1 MNKSFKHNRCRGFDS
16 RGFSLIELLVV
27 IAILGALAAAVGV
40 YINTSDAKL
49 RSFAFNMGSRFKQ
62 AKFEAIKNGLNAYL
76 DFNVYASS
84 GYTSGKGFTIWVD
97 KDKDGTFDPGPPPT
111 DEKIGEVVFPD
122 GIEIYDPAGDT
133 ITGGPPD
140 VDGGPDG
147 VGDDIGNGIND
158 ADGDI
163 MIKFSP
169 GGASESAR
177 VYVYAAK
184 INAGG
189 KVDMAGPWAIDVNS
203 VGRIRLA
210 EWKNGK
216 WQLD

>member
-1 MNKSFKHNRCRGFDS
+1 MNKSFKRNRCRGVDS

-27 IAILGALAAAVGV
+27 IAILGILAAAVGV

-97 KDKDGTFDPGPPPT
+97 KDKSNSY
-111 DEKIGEVVFPD
+111 DEPDERIGNEVVFPE
-122 GIEIYDPAGDT
+122 GIEIYDPEGDT

-140 VDGGPDG
+140 GGGGPE
-147 VGDDIGNGIND
+147 GDDIGNGIND
-158 ADGDI
+158 ADNDL

-189 KVDMAGPWAIDVNS
+189 KKDMAGPWAIDVNS

-210 EWKNGK
+210 EWKNGN
-216 WQLD
+216 WLLD